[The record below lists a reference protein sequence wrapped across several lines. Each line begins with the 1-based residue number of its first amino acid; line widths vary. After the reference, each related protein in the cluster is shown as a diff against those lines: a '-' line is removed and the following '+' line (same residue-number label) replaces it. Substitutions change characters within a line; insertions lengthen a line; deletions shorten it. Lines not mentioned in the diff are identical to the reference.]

1 MKFININYIFLVPK
15 HWNVCSIMGPLWEES
30 SGFPHKISNAEFW

>member
-15 HWNVCSIMGPLWEES
+15 HWNVCSIMLNSWVVGDLRCP
-30 SGFPHKISNAEFW
+30 NANVTSL